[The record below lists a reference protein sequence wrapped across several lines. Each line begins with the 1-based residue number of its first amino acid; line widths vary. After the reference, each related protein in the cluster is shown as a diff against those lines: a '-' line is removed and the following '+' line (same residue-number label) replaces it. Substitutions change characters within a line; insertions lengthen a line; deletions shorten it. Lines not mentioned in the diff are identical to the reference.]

1 MNEADYHPDDW
12 NALMQLVEY
21 ANVLVA
27 QETADPA
34 DVGFYVKS
42 IDILLASMRMADEEE
57 LDYTY
62 EINPIREDDYIA
74 ETVVIDAGG
83 GGQHGCPVSGAGQPR
98 RHAAAAQAHTKVSRF
113 YPFAPGEKARFLS
126 RSRALFLRGI
136 YSKATILYY

>member
-1 MNEADYHPDDW
+1 
-12 NALMQLVEY
+12 MQLGEY

-74 ETVVIDAGG
+74 ETVVIDAGDG
-83 GGQHGCPVSGAGQPR
+83 GSGNTGVAAVSTAVLLAVPVSLA
-98 RHAAAAQAHTKVSRF
+98 VM
-113 YPFAPGEKARFLS
+113 
-126 RSRALFLRGI
+126 LRLR
-136 YSKATILYY
+136 KRTQK

>member
-62 EINPIREDDYIA
+62 EINPIREDDYICLLY
-74 ETVVIDAGG
+74 T
-83 GGQHGCPVSGAGQPR
+83 SR
-98 RHAAAAQAHTKVSRF
+98 RYPARPGRLSSR
-113 YPFAPGEKARFLS
+113 K
-126 RSRALFLRGI
+126 SRACWASPAVR
-136 YSKATILYY
+136 TDTR